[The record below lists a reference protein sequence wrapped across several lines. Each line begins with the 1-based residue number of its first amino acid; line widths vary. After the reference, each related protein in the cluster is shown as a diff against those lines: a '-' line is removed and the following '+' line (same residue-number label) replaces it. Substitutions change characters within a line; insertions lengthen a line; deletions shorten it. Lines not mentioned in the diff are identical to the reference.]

1 VVTGP
6 QKEVLLLITLVLAI
20 DAVFVAT
27 YFAARIRYAPDVAK
41 IVFTAVWTLAV
52 LMVAI
57 RSLSKIRRA
66 RLQQQQH

>member
-1 VVTGP
+1 VVTGS
-6 QKEVLLLITLVLAI
+6 QKEVLLLITVVLAI
-20 DAVFVAT
+20 DAVFVAI

-41 IVFTAVWTLAV
+41 IAFTAVWTLAV